1 MSSKM
6 NLKHADE
13 RAKRLNNLAYFKW
26 RLL

>member
-13 RAKRLNNLAYFKW
+13 RAKRLNNLAYFK
-26 RLL
+26 